1 MEGTMSEEVQLASQ
15 LQALL
20 ELHRR
25 NRPVWMLLIGLMS
38 GLLIVGIVQLIL
50 MFKILGVVKA
60 IYLSVPS

>member
-1 MEGTMSEEVQLASQ
+1 MSEEVQLGNQ

-25 NRPVWMLLIGLMS
+25 NRPVWTLLVGLMS

-50 MFKILGVVKA
+50 MFKILAVLKA
-60 IYLSVPS
+60 IYLSVSST